1 MDEAAGTQRLRTLY
15 RAAAGAFIAFAVGMQ
30 YWLVVYDRPDVDLV
44 TSTIKFFSFFT
55 IISNLL
61 SALALLLPTL
71 VPNSSLGRFFDRPS
85 VRTAL
90 TGYIIIVGV
99 VYFLLLRNLGDRQ
112 GWALFFEHVLHYVT
126 PPLFVL
132 DWLLF
137 VPKGDVD
144 WRVGFAALGF
154 PALYIAWTL
163 ARGAFTGWYP
173 YPFVDVAE
181 LGYPRA
187 LVNIAGLIIAFLGL
201 ELALFGIGRLLGHK
215 GRTF

>member
-1 MDEAAGTQRLRTLY
+1 MLQGTHRLRTIY
-15 RAAAGAFIAFAVGMQ
+15 RVAAGSFIAFAVGMQ
-30 YWLVVYDRPDVDLV
+30 YWLVVGDRADADLV
-44 TSTIKFFSFFT
+44 TATIKFFSFFT
-55 IISNLL
+55 ILSNLL

-71 VPNSSLGRFFDRPS
+71 VPNTSLGRFFERPS

-99 VYFLLLRNLGDRQ
+99 VYFLLLRNLSHRQ
-112 GWALFFEHVLHYVT
+112 GWEMFFEHVLHYVT

-137 VPKGDVD
+137 VPKADVD
-144 WRVGFAALGF
+144 WKVGFASLGF
-154 PALYIAWTL
+154 PLLYIACTL
-163 ARGAFTGWYP
+163 VRGAFTGWYP

-187 LVNIAGLIIAFLGL
+187 LLNIAGLIAAFLGL
-201 ELALFGIGRLLGHK
+201 ELALFGIGRLVGHK
-215 GRTF
+215 GRTI